1 LYALFC
7 RGRSLIAGIPAL
19 LVLGIALFWS
29 AFTQAG
35 LFDSIASN
43 NAQPLPVD
51 QAYVLRLETVA
62 PGRVD
67 LVWRIEPDYYLYQE
81 KVVVTP
87 GEGVTIVDRRDAP
100 AQPKDDPLFGQVQV
114 YYDEARVSLLLGA
127 TGSADQGRLT
137 VTYQGCWEGG
147 ICYPPV
153 TEDLEVTDLIAAAGL
168 SWPGEDRPD
177 ASVEPDR
184 AAPVGSAGA
193 ATGAATASEQD
204 RFAGLLGGASLA
216 AVLSAFFLAGLA
228 LSLTPCV
235 FPMIP
240 ILSGVI
246 VGHGHRITT
255 AHAFLLSLVYVLAM
269 SLTYTVAGIVVG
281 LFGAN
286 VQAALQNPWVISLFS
301 LLFVLLACSMFGFYE
316 LQLPKWLQ
324 SRVSE
329 VSSHQKS
336 GSVLGVAVMGLLSAL
351 IVGPCMAAPLAGAL
365 LYIGQ
370 SGDPVLGGAAL
381 FVLSLG
387 MGVPLLLVGASA
399 GKLLPKA
406 GSWMEGVKAVFG
418 VALLL
423 MAVWM
428 LDRILPVEATM
439 AMTGIILVVSAVYLN
454 VFERLGEHTGGW
466 HRLWKGLGMILL
478 VYGAALLIGL
488 LSGSRSLLYPLQ
500 GLAVSQAGPS
510 GAAVRGQLD
519 FTTVTSLQQLD
530 PLLVQAAATGQPV
543 MLDFYADWCVSCV
556 ELEYV
561 TFADADV
568 QRRLAGFSLIKVDVT
583 ANDAAAKALNQ
594 RYQVFGPP
602 VLFFVDAS
610 GQPRPEMTMVGVIEP
625 EDFLARI
632 AAL

>member
-1 LYALFC
+1 MLGLVAFGLTFLY
-7 RGRSLIAGIPAL
+7 S
-19 LVLGIALFWS
+19 VS
-29 AFTQAG
+29 AVAG
-35 LFDSIASN
+35 LFDSIAGD
-43 NAQPLPVD
+43 NAQPLPVNE
-51 QAYVLRLETVA
+51 AYVLRLESAA
-62 PGRVD
+62 PGQVD
-67 LVWRIEPDYYLYQE
+67 LVWQIEPDYYLYQD

-87 GEGVTIVDRRDAP
+87 GEGVAIVDRRDAP
-100 AQPKDDPLFGQVQV
+100 AKPKDDPLFGRVQV
-114 YYDEARVSLLLGA
+114 YYDEARVSLLLGS
-127 TGSADQGRLT
+127 TGGAEQGELT

-153 TEDLEVTDLIAAAGL
+153 TEKVDLVDLVAAAGL
-168 SWPGEDRPD
+168 SWPGEGPQSSAAA
-177 ASVEPDR
+177 ASPV
-184 AAPVGSAGA
+184 APVGVIPDLP
-193 ATGAATASEQD
+193 ASEQD
-204 RFAGLLGGASLA
+204 RFAGLLTGASLA
-216 AVLSAFFLAGLA
+216 AVLGAFFLAGLA

-246 VGHGHRITT
+246 VGHGHKMTT
-255 AHAFLLSLVYVLAM
+255 LHAFLLSLVYVLAM
-269 SLTYTVAGIVVG
+269 ALTYTVAGVVIG

-286 VQAALQNPWVISLFS
+286 VQVALQNPWVISAFA

-316 LQLPKWLQ
+316 LQMPKWLQ

-336 GSVLGVAVMGLLSAL
+336 GSVLGVAIMGFLSAL

-365 LYIGQ
+365 IYIGQ

-381 FVLSLG
+381 FVMSLG

-399 GKLLPKA
+399 GKLLPRA
-406 GSWMEGVKAVFG
+406 GRWMEGVKAAFG
-418 VALLL
+418 VVLLL

-439 AMTGIILVVSAVYLN
+439 AMSGIILIVSAVYLN

-488 LSGSRSLLYPLQ
+488 LSGGRSLIYPLQ
-500 GLAVSQAGPS
+500 GLAGAQAVQYGSVAS
-510 GAAVRGQLD
+510 GVKAQLP
-519 FTTVTSLQQLD
+519 FTKVTSMAQLN
-530 PLLVQAAATGQPV
+530 PLLKQAAEVGQPV

-561 TFADADV
+561 TFADTEV
-568 QRRLAGFSLIKVDVT
+568 QRRLAGVKLIKVDVT
-583 ANDAAAKALNQ
+583 ANDDDAKALNQ

-602 VLFFVDAS
+602 VLFFIDAS
-610 GQPRPEMTMVGVIEP
+610 GQPRPDMTIVGFVEP
-625 EDFLARI
+625 SEFLTRI
-632 AAL
+632 ATL